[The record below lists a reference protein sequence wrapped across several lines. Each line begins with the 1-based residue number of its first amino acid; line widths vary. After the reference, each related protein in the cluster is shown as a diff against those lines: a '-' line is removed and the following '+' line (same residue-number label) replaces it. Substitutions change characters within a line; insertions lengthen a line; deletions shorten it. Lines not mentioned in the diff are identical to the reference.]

1 MRDGNE
7 VPNLL
12 VGGYAVAFHGY
23 VRYTKV
29 LDVFVENS
37 PETAVNLVKVFREF
51 GLDSPQLTEDQA
63 DQR

>member
-7 VPNLL
+7 VPYLL

-23 VRYTKV
+23 VRYTGD
-29 LDVFVENS
+29 LDVSVENS
-37 PETAVNLVKVFREF
+37 PETAVKLVKVFLEF

-63 DQR
+63 DPR